1 MLLPS
6 SREPKRWLLETG
18 LTTSSFQPTLSRGN
32 EAGREEGNSIRLVRL
47 QGHPEKV
54 NSGENNASPRTDRFM
69 RSKLF
74 VPGSRPEL
82 FAKAM
87 AGEADGLSFDLED
100 AVDESMKD
108 EARRTLARFLASLAP
123 GHGKTII
130 VRVNGLATQHFAA
143 DIEAI
148 ATLGVVDLVNLPKPD
163 SGDDI
168 RECAEALARAERRAG
183 VEPVGILANIET
195 PKAFRLAAEIATAS
209 PRVEGLQAG
218 WGDLI
223 EPLDIDRYNAP
234 MIEALLLHI
243 RIAAGE
249 GGVWAYDGAYANF
262 KDVEGYKRE
271 AEASR
276 RLGYLGKSCI
286 HPTQVPLANAVFRP
300 SDAEIAHSLKVIEA
314 AREAAAKGI
323 GAFTVNGRMV
333 DGPFVRRAESV
344 LALAEKL
351 NLIAPQ
357 ERTVQ

>member
-1 MLLPS
+1 
-6 SREPKRWLLETG
+6 
-18 LTTSSFQPTLSRGN
+18 
-32 EAGREEGNSIRLVRL
+32 
-47 QGHPEKV
+47 
-54 NSGENNASPRTDRFM
+54 M

-108 EARRTLARFLASLAP
+108 EARRALALFLRALAP
-123 GHGKTII
+123 GHGKTLI
-130 VRVNGLATQHFAA
+130 VRVNGLATPHFAA
-143 DIEAI
+143 DIEAV
-148 ATLGVVDLVNLPKPD
+148 AGAGVDLVNLPMVESPD
-163 SGDDI
+163 DV
-168 RECAEALARAERRAG
+168 RECAEALEKAG
-183 VEPVGILANIET
+183 RVAGLEPIGILANIET
-195 PKAFRLAAEIATAS
+195 PRAFRLAAEIAAAS
-209 PRVEGLQAG
+209 PRVKGLQAG

-249 GGVWAYDGAYANF
+249 GGVWAYDGAYANI
-262 KDVEGYKRE
+262 KDPEGYKRE
-271 AEASR
+271 AEAAR

-286 HPTQVPLANAVFRP
+286 HPTQVPLANAAFRP
-300 SDAEIAHSLKVIEA
+300 TDAEIAHSLKVVEA
-314 AREAAAKGI
+314 ARAAAAKGI

-333 DGPFVRRAESV
+333 DAPFVRRAEAV

-351 NLIAPQ
+351 KLIAPE